1 MHKRST
7 NNMSIN
13 DDVNADDIDID
24 GFVDF
29 IKDKRYIKRKE
40 VSVELIQQIINDYC
54 EFINLETEDEE
65 DEENEDNETD
75 GDE

>member
-1 MHKRST
+1 
-7 NNMSIN
+7 MSIN